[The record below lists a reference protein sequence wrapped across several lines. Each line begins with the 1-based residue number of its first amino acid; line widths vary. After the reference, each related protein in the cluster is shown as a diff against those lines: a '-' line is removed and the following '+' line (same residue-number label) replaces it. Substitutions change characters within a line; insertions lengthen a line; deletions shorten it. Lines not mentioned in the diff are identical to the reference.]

1 MSPTSS
7 PESIIRAQWERL
19 SPLPF
24 GRRLFSLLLGRMVPY
39 TGSIRPRVEA
49 LRPGHATVVLRDR
62 RRVRNHLGS
71 VHAVALANLAELST
85 GLALNYALPPDARSI
100 LKGLCVE
107 YHRKARGTLTAT
119 CDAPVPESS
128 EEREYELEAVI
139 RDAAGEV
146 VATAR
151 VRWLVGPRP

>member
-1 MSPTSS
+1 MPPTSS
-7 PESIIRAQWERL
+7 PESLVRAQWERL
-19 SPLPF
+19 RALPL
-24 GRRLFSLLLGRMVPY
+24 GKRLFSLLLGRLVPY
-39 TGSIRPRVEA
+39 TGSIRPRVEV

-128 EEREYELEAVI
+128 EQREYALEAVI
-139 RDAAGEV
+139 RDPAGEV

>member
-1 MSPTSS
+1 MPPTSS
-7 PESIIRAQWERL
+7 PESIIRAQGERL

-24 GRRLFSLLLGRMVPY
+24 GRFLFSLLLGRLVPY

-49 LRPGHATVVLRDR
+49 LRPGHATIVLRDR
-62 RRVRNHLGS
+62 RRVRNHLRS

-85 GLALNYALPPDARSI
+85 GLALTYALPPDARSI

-119 CDAPVPESS
+119 CDGPVPESS
-128 EEREYELEAVI
+128 EEREYELESTI

-151 VRWLVGPRP
+151 ARWRVGPRP